1 MNGIIAEVNGTRY
14 LIDEVEVIRVTY
26 YSKSQTSS
34 LTIFGCSYN
43 RDDGTIENRYGC
55 VNSRNEVVIIC
66 DYIQIEIE
74 NDYYFCY
81 KNIQDSHDSLS
92 YMFDSNGIPVF
103 RSPKSNRIT
112 KFHGYDRVQI
122 NTECP
127 LCVGEKDGLYG
138 ILFATGEEMLPP
150 IYKEISINWKEKY
163 ITTISD
169 TIKQLVYL
177 YELQSWVRMPKD
189 CYYVRRDSGLI
200 VIRKDNLLAALNEKG
215 EINIPFIYNQ
225 LNIYPDFVIA
235 TSPIDQK
242 KTFLSRNS
250 YGFKTCFEIVLN
262 GYEDFLL
269 TCDYLLRGYIKI
281 INNSHQGLFSLK
293 ENKILIKPVLKMDYK
308 LFPESIGEGAIG
320 FKINDIY
327 GFMDFEGNILFT
339 LEQFAYIDNDKRYP
353 WPKKYSF
360 FQGFSD
366 GIVKVCLGRG
376 RDVVESYN
384 REGVKVKVETSR
396 YYSIYDNRYTEA
408 DMWDAMTEGQ
418 EGEMPEGFSGDYSFM
433 GH

>member
-1 MNGIIAEVNGTRY
+1 MNGIIAEVNGTKY
-14 LIDEVEVIRVTY
+14 LIDEVEAIRVTY

-34 LTIFGCSYN
+34 LTIFGCSFN
-43 RDDGTIENRYGC
+43 MDDGTIENRYGC

-66 DYIQIEIE
+66 DYIQIKIE

-81 KNIQDSHDSLS
+81 KNIRDSHDLLS

-112 KFHGYDRVQI
+112 KFYGYDRVQI

-150 IYKEISINWKEKY
+150 IYTEISINWKEKY
-163 ITTISD
+163 ITTIND

-177 YELQSWVRMPKD
+177 YELQYWVRMPKD
-189 CYYVRRDSGLI
+189 CYYVRRESGLI

-215 EINIPFIYNQ
+215 EINIPFIYNR

-242 KTFLSRNS
+242 KAFLSRNS

-269 TCDYLLRGYIKI
+269 TSDYLLRGYIKI

-320 FKINDIY
+320 FKINGIY

-366 GIVKVCLGRG
+366 GIVKVYLGRD

-384 REGVKVKVETSR
+384 REGVKIKVETSR
-396 YYSIYDNRYTEA
+396 YYSICDNRYTKA